1 MGVRR
6 ALSVLGVL
14 GALPFLVAAPAAL
27 VRLWRPR
34 PWTDA
39 PGVTKFSR
47 ATERV
52 LRGAAPTPAGYRTL
66 AAEGVTTVI
75 DLRAEAADV
84 VVTEGIRRVR
94 VPIRDGQAPG
104 DRDLATVRTIVAS
117 ASGPVFVHC
126 SAGVGRTGSIVATL
140 RCDAGTSPR
149 TALAEALSFGPL
161 SLEQQAFVLR
171 GGRSDRS
178 VAGVAIVALS
188 RVADAPRR
196 AWSRVGSR
204 LRR

>member
-1 MGVRR
+1 
-6 ALSVLGVL
+6 
-14 GALPFLVAAPAAL
+14 
-27 VRLWRPR
+27 
-34 PWTDA
+34 
-39 PGVTKFSR
+39 VT
-47 ATERV
+47 A
-52 LRGAAPTPAGYRTL
+52 
-66 AAEGVTTVI
+66 VI
-75 DLRAEAADV
+75 DLRAEAADTV
-84 VVTEGIRRVR
+84 DTEGIRHVR

-161 SLEQQAFVLR
+161 SLEQQAFILR
-171 GGRSDRS
+171 GCRSDRS
-178 VAGVAIVALS
+178 VAGLAIVALS

-196 AWSRVGSR
+196 AWSRLWSR
-204 LRR
+204 LQR